1 MLADVEMHTLLP
13 CCVACWCFGVVE
25 REIQL
30 AFRADGISRLCL
42 GVEFQRAG
50 DEVRCAEFVAV

>member
-1 MLADVEMHTLLP
+1 MNLFAQRAAAAGGAAVDATSGSL
-13 CCVACWCFGVVE
+13 
-25 REIQL
+25 L